1 MLKKLKNSKAETL
14 LETLISILI
23 AVLSITLLSTAV
35 MASARINAA
44 TRAADKTFAE
54 KVAEA
59 ELGSVLNLEDQ
70 TITVRFSDGSYKN
83 VTVDIYGSGMYA
95 SYKKGETP

>member
-1 MLKKLKNSKAETL
+1 MLRKLKNSKAETL

-35 MASARINAA
+35 MASARINTA

-83 VTVDIYGSGMYA
+83 VTVDIYGSGQYA